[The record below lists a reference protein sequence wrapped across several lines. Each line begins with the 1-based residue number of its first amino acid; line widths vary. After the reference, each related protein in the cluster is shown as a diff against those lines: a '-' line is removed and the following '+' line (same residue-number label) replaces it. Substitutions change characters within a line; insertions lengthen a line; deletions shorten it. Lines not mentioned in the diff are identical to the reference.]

1 MQLKTEEEIKAYFQG
16 KADGMRAYAW
26 WKEGVQYVGTTGST
40 LAMAQVEVMA
50 QMNKILN
57 SFREGQEIWTG

>member
-26 WKEGVQYVGTTGST
+26 WKEESS
-40 LAMAQVEVMA
+40 MWAQQA
-50 QMNKILN
+50 AHLPWHK
-57 SFREGQEIWTG
+57 